1 MTEYQ
6 QEKYST
12 FWSNCKQ
19 NKTYYPHTHIFLFN
33 GLRILDKTFHKVIT
47 TLIKFVCV
55 NKQLKNKRHGAI
67 LFLYTVGPYLLF
79 TPFHHCLNKF
89 THDFCSH
96 LYLSAIYLSFLS
108 PLRSSVVFVTTQSY
122 QALPNSFISPSTYV
136 EVVEAKF
143 SFQNNKTHFTRNFLL
158 VPIAVI
164 SLI

>member
-1 MTEYQ
+1 MLKMGMIMTEYQ

-19 NKTYYPHTHIFLFN
+19 NKTYYPHTHVFLFN
-33 GLRILDKTFHKVIT
+33 VLRILDKTFHKGIT

-96 LYLSAIYLSFLS
+96 FYLPAIYLSFSHPHGHLLSLS
-108 PLRSSVVFVTTQSY
+108 PHEATEHFQSHTFH
-122 QALPNSFISPSTYV
+122 LPCIW
-136 EVVEAKF
+136 
-143 SFQNNKTHFTRNFLL
+143 RW
-158 VPIAVI
+158 
-164 SLI
+164 

>member
-33 GLRILDKTFHKVIT
+33 GLRILDKTFHKGIT

-96 LYLSAIYLSFLS
+96 LYLSAIYLS

-122 QALPNSFISPSTYV
+122 RALPNSFISLSTYV

-143 SFQNNKTHFTRNFLL
+143 SFHNNKTHFTRNFLL
-158 VPIAVI
+158 VPIDVP